1 MRKILLFIMLLFVG
15 AAHAYND
22 TALAIFESDMHVNHA
37 FDVIGDPLMARRRAC
52 PPNVGGCANIR
63 HSLVID
69 ASAGALFSDYS
80 ADNDARFKTRT
91 ADFNIR
97 AKAFV
102 SDGAIFGIQY
112 TRTDTDTRNTPINM
126 DLTGNSVTMF
136 GQYLSQYGLFINAA
150 INAGSIA
157 WRADGASDD
166 EHNTDLWATQINTGV
181 QFNIGQVS
189 LTPMAG
195 LRFMHVST
203 DAYTDMDI
211 YYAKWWY
218 NNLRG
223 IVGGTAGI
231 DFLGAGFVV
240 RPTVSIGTT
249 YDIISHG
256 TSGVRV
262 ASPNIEYDMPVYHP
276 ARSAFTGGAGVGIYG
291 ARFAVSLDYSVDV
304 RTDFV
309 AQNGTLHAKIAF

>member
-1 MRKILLFIMLLFVG
+1 MLLFVG
-15 AAHAYND
+15 VAHAYND
-22 TALAIFESDMHVNHA
+22 TALAIFESDMHVNSA
-37 FDVIGDPLMARRRAC
+37 FGIVDTPLVARRRAC

-69 ASAGALFSDYS
+69 ASGGALFSDYS
-80 ADNDARFKTRT
+80 PASDARFRTRT

-112 TRTDTDTRNTPINM
+112 TRTDTDTHNTPINM

-136 GQYLSQYGLFINAA
+136 GQYLSQNGLFINAA

-157 WRADGASDD
+157 WQKDGSSDD
-166 EHNTDLWATQINTGV
+166 DHNTDFWATQINTGV
-181 QFNIGQVS
+181 QFNMGHVS

-203 DAYTDMDI
+203 DAYTYADI
-211 YYAKWWY
+211 YYANWWY

-223 IVGGTAGI
+223 IIGAIAGFDVVGN
-231 DFLGAGFVV
+231 GFVV
-240 RPTVSIGTT
+240 RPTVSAGAT

-256 TSGVRV
+256 TSGVRI

-276 ARSAFTGGAGVGIYG
+276 ARSAFTGGAGIGVYG
-291 ARFAVSLDYSVDV
+291 ARFAVTVDYSVDV
-304 RTDFV
+304 RTDYV